1 MLVLRGLQN
10 SNSLVV
16 LGGLALCLLFMI
28 QMKQIYTNNQ
38 KYNRYLNYKQYM
50 NEIATELKAVVK
62 SVNKSSTYVRQLNEM
77 LSKYRDRES
86 KNISTSRVILS

>member
-1 MLVLRGLQN
+1 
-10 SNSLVV
+10 
-16 LGGLALCLLFMI
+16 
-28 QMKQIYTNNQ
+28 MKQIYTNNQ

-86 KNISTSRVILS
+86 KNISMSRIILSS

>member
-1 MLVLRGLQN
+1 
-10 SNSLVV
+10 
-16 LGGLALCLLFMI
+16 MI

-38 KYNRYLNYKQYM
+38 KYNRYLNYRQYM

-77 LSKYRDRES
+77 ISKYRDRES
-86 KNISTSRVILS
+86 KNTSMSRVSLSS

>member
-1 MLVLRGLQN
+1 
-10 SNSLVV
+10 
-16 LGGLALCLLFMI
+16 
-28 QMKQIYTNNQ
+28 
-38 KYNRYLNYKQYM
+38 M
-50 NEIATELKAVVK
+50 NEIATELKAVIQ